1 MKSLIKYNQN
11 KKAITIND
19 GIKEQNFLINTLLIL
34 NIANSV
40 LWIYIKKT
48 EPLFYYLWL
57 TIGLFSLILL
67 FLKLTKISTSK
78 EIKIQD
84 IKDIKTKKVLGNEK
98 IYLLLKNGKKRY
110 ILAKN
115 SPEIKKIL
123 IGFIENNS

>member
-11 KKAITIND
+11 KKNITIND
-19 GIKEQNFLINTLLIL
+19 GIEEHNFLINTLLIL

-57 TIGLFSLILL
+57 TIGLFSLTLLILR
-67 FLKLTKISTSK
+67 LTKSSTLK

>member
-11 KKAITIND
+11 KKTITIND
-19 GIKEQNFLINTLLIL
+19 SIKEQNFLINTLLIL
-34 NIANSV
+34 NIANSL

-84 IKDIKTKKVLGNEK
+84 IKDIKTKKILGNEK

-110 ILAKN
+110 IHVKN

>member
-19 GIKEQNFLINTLLIL
+19 GIKEQNFLINTLLIW

-98 IYLLLKNGKKRY
+98 IYILLKNGKKRY

-115 SPEIKKIL
+115 SPEIKK
-123 IGFIENNS
+123 S